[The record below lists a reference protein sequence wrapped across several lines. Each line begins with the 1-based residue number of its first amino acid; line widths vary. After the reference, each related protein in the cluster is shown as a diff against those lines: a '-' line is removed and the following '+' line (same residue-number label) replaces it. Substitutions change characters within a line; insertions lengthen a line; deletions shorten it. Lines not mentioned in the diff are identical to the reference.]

1 MIFDTHCHYND
12 ESFDQ
17 DREDLLRSLPEKG
30 VDRICEIGY
39 TPESSEKAIQL
50 AKTYADSS
58 LSIHSVVGIH
68 PEHAAVW
75 SPEATAKIEALSKE
89 KEVVAIGEIGL
100 DFYDKSQTAA
110 QRECQQKLFVRQ
122 LVLAESLKRRVVVH
136 NLKSSSAATAA
147 IVEAGFG
154 QGGIIHAFS
163 GSAEEASA
171 FVRLG
176 FKIGIGSLLLNPSA
190 RKIRKVVQALDLR
203 DMVLE
208 TDSPFMLKNEVNT
221 PANVRRIAET
231 VAQLRGIAVEEVAAQ
246 TERNADGL
254 LEYRKG
260 LPDEPELI

>member
-1 MIFDTHCHYND
+1 MKFTDTHCHLA
-12 ESFDQ
+12 EPA
-17 DREDLLRSLPEKG
+17 LRQNL
-30 VDRICEIGY
+30 DRIIREARACGVWRFLVPA
-39 TPESSEKAIQL
+39 TCRRDWRDVADLSLRPSENIRIAL
-50 AKTYADSS
+50 
-58 LSIHSVVGIH
+58 GIH
-68 PEHAAVW
+68 PWFTEET
-75 SPEATAKIEALSKE
+75 PEQDLAELESLLRCHPQAW
-89 KEVVAIGEIGL
+89 VGEIGL
-100 DFYDKSQTAA
+100 DFYDKNQTAA

-136 NLKSSSAATAA
+136 NLKSSSAAAAA
-147 IVEAGFG
+147 IAEAGFG

-176 FKIGIGSLLLNPSA
+176 FKIGIGALLLNPSA
-190 RKIRKVVQALDLR
+190 RKIRKVVQALDLC